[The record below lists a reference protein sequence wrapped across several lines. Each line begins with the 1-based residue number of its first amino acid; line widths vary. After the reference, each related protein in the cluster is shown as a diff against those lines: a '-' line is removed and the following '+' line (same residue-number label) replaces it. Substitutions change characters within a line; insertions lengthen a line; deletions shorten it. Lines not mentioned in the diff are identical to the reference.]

1 MKVIPSKE
9 HIPISKAKTQK
20 EAAGHEEEAWIRVTE
35 VRVPWLLESLGGC
48 VGVYQRSNS
57 LNQTSSSFV

>member
-1 MKVIPSKE
+1 MKVIPSKVS
-9 HIPISKAKTQK
+9 ITTSKGKKQK
-20 EAAGHEEEAWIRVTE
+20 EAAGHVEEAWISEIE

-48 VGVYQRSNS
+48 VGVYQGSNS